1 MLCKPNPSI
10 AARQARG
17 KSLRTELARGK
28 QGDWQPP
35 SDRADPVETL
45 QAAETGHLPELLPI
59 KYGRMAASPFGF
71 FRGAAP
77 VMARDLAGLPRT
89 GLLVQLCGD
98 THIRNLGAFASA
110 EGTIVFDINDFDET
124 IRGPWEW
131 DMKRLAASFVLA
143 GRESGTTDRRCR
155 DAVVVLMESYREA
168 LARFARTP
176 FLELARHRVGR
187 ELEARPIYALLKKA
201 ERSTL

>member
-28 QGDWQPP
+28 RGDWQPQ
-35 SDRADPVETL
+35 SDPADPVETL
-45 QAAETGHLPELLPI
+45 RAAETGHLPELLPI

-98 THIRNLGAFASA
+98 AHILNLGAFASA

-131 DMKRLAASFVLA
+131 DMERLAASFVLA

-155 DAVVVLMESYREA
+155 GAGGVVVGADPEA
-168 LARFARTP
+168 PGRFALTP
-176 FLELARHRVGR
+176 LFELNPPPRRPGTR
-187 ELEARPIYALLKKA
+187 ARP
-201 ERSTL
+201 R